1 MNARPIFAPRLRTC
15 SASLATVFKLYNRF
29 LEILIFS
36 KFYSNIEILAYDFI
50 RRRQAINQ
58 RFKTNGIYD
67 DLKAKLVTGGL
78 APGRK
83 LKPAELQTGYGCS
96 ANTLRD
102 VLMRLCSLGLV
113 EFQMQR
119 GFRATPSSPERRRDV
134 ARFRLLL
141 EREGVSESMERGGI
155 AWEAD
160 LAAAH
165 HKLLHIERR
174 MAVSTDVQDFL
185 PLWTEAE
192 REFHETLISASC
204 SPLLIETFSQ
214 VYLQFRQQ
222 FVGQQRDFGLSY
234 FEAIIA
240 EHQAIVDAAIARDQT
255 ACRDAIYEHLKRNL

>member
-1 MNARPIFAPRLRTC
+1 MT
-15 SASLATVFKLYNRF
+15 TVFVIGRKQ
-29 LEILIFS
+29 I
-36 KFYSNIEILAYDFI
+36 
-50 RRRQAINQ
+50 INP
-58 RFKTNGIYD
+58 RSKTNDIYE
-67 DLKAKLVTGGL
+67 DLKARLVTGSL
-78 APGRK
+78 RPGSK
-83 LKPAELQTGYGCS
+83 LKPTELQADYACS

-102 VLMRLCSLGLV
+102 VLMRLSNLGLV

-119 GFRATPSSPERRRDV
+119 GFRATTSSPERRRDV

-141 EREGVSESMERGGI
+141 EREGVSESMDQGGI
-155 AWEAD
+155 AWEAE

-174 MAVSTDVQDFL
+174 IAAETDLQDFM

-192 REFHETLISASC
+192 REFHETLISASA

-222 FVGQQRDFGLSY
+222 FVGQQRDFGANY

-240 EHQAIVDAAIARDQT
+240 EHQAIVDAALARDQT
-255 ACRDAIYEHLKRNL
+255 ACREAIHEHLKRNLDMQTDA

>member
-1 MNARPIFAPRLRTC
+1 MNARLMSAPRLRTC
-15 SASLATVFKLYNRF
+15 PASLATAFKLYNKF
-29 LEILIFS
+29 LEIPKFS
-36 KFYSNIEILAYDFI
+36 KFYGNFKNFNYCFM
-50 RRRQAINQ
+50 RRRQVINQ
-58 RFKTNGIYD
+58 RFQTTGIHE
-67 DLKAKLVTGGL
+67 DLKAKLVTGSL

-83 LKPAELQTGYGCS
+83 LKPTELQADYACS

-102 VLMRLCSLGLV
+102 VLMRLSNLGLV

-134 ARFRLLL
+134 TRFRLLL

-155 AWEAD
+155 AWEAQ

-174 MAVSTDVQDFL
+174 MAVETEIRDFL

-222 FVGQQRDFGLSY
+222 LVGQQRDFGTNY

-240 EHQAIVDAAIARDQT
+240 EHQAIVDAALARDQA
-255 ACRDAIYEHLKRNL
+255 ACLEAIYEHLKRNL